1 MSDGSQISDDG
12 KIITIDGIDTYYQD
26 VGEGEPVLFIHG
38 SEPGVSAWANWRLNL
53 GPISQK
59 SRCIAPDMVGF
70 GKTVAPENYE
80 YSMTNWVKHLYGL
93 TQELGLGQTTIVGN
107 SFGGGL
113 AIAFAIAHPELVSR
127 IVLMGAVGVE
137 FELTYGLNEVW
148 GYEPSVENMKELLDI
163 FSHDKTLVNDD
174 LASLRYSASVA
185 PGIHESYSA
194 MFPAPRQ
201 KWIHAMASET
211 SDISKIKVPVLIVH
225 GKNDRVIPIGNS
237 HKFFELLPN
246 AELHLFSNCGH
257 WTQIEKRDR
266 FNALVLDFIA
276 GGSNTS

>member
-1 MSDGSQISDDG
+1 MPDNSQIEDAG
-12 KIITIDGIDTYYQD
+12 KTITVDGIETYYQD
-26 VGEGEPVLFIHG
+26 VGDGQPVIFIHG
-38 SEPGVSAWANWRLNL
+38 SGPGVSAWANWRLNL
-53 GPISQK
+53 GPISQI

-70 GKTVAPENYE
+70 GRTIAPKNYE
-80 YSMTNWVKHLYGL
+80 FSMKNWVKHLHGL
-93 TQELGLGQTTIVGN
+93 SRELDLGPATIVGN
-107 SFGGGL
+107 SFGGAL

-148 GYEPSVENMKELLDI
+148 GYEPSVPNMKNLLDI

-174 LASLRYSASVA
+174 LASLRYEASIA

-201 KWIHAMASET
+201 KWVQAMT
-211 SDISKIKVPVLIVH
+211 SDPSEIAKITAPVLIVH
-225 GKNDRVIPIGNS
+225 GQNDRVIPVDNS

-246 AELHLFSNCGH
+246 SELHIFSSCGH

-266 FNALVLDFIA
+266 FNALVSGFIVNN
-276 GGSNTS
+276 S